1 MRKRRATFLA
11 AALAVCM
18 AVPGCGAKAQKS
30 EKSGN
35 HFGEGASVETTQAS
49 EAAEQETEEEIDP
62 ETMDRIKYNI
72 YVELNNDMVE
82 IMDDIY
88 YYYAVVG
95 DEEEF
100 TLLPDSG
107 LTYGYR
113 IVGKNADTLDDA
125 VLVADMEPSYG
136 DMDQMVKAFEPSL
149 RELME
154 AFSEISSSNMH
165 GSYAENQYQRPK
177 ELHKVIQAAVAEF
190 EPLAYEYFDA
200 LNKISGERA
209 EKERAKLKDEGLLIA
224 YNASC
229 AIDKTRAI
237 LDACETQGVTDE
249 NINDLDLTEIRPMY
263 EELVAVVAAFNE
275 AAADNN
281 QLMKESLTNSRPFDG
296 LLEKDIQAVEWM
308 MKQVESG
315 WPIEDPSLEPLG
327 SIAHVANTL
336 TECIDRYNSVFVN

>member
-1 MRKRRATFLA
+1 MRRQRATILA

-18 AVPGCGAKAQKS
+18 AVPGCGAKAGKA
-30 EKSGN
+30 EKAEN
-35 HFGEGASVETTQAS
+35 HFGEGASVETTKAS
-49 EAAEQETEEEIDP
+49 EAEQETEEEIDP

-82 IMDDIY
+82 IMNDIY
-88 YYYAVVG
+88 YYYSVVG

-100 TLLPDSG
+100 TLLPDTG

-113 IVGKNADTLDDA
+113 IVGKNTDTLDDA
-125 VLVADMEPSYG
+125 VVVADMEPSYG
-136 DMDQMVKAFEPSL
+136 DMDQLVKAFEPSL
-149 RELME
+149 RKLME
-154 AFSEISSSNMH
+154 TFSEISSSEMH
-165 GSYAENQYQRPK
+165 GTYAKNQYQKPK

-190 EPLAYEYFDA
+190 GPLAYEYFDA
-200 LNKISGERA
+200 LDEIGGERA
-209 EKERAKLKDEGLLIA
+209 EKERAELKNNGQLIA

-237 LDACETQGVTDE
+237 LDACEAQGVTDE
-249 NINDLDLTEIRPMY
+249 NINDLDLTEIRPLY
-263 EELVAVVAAFNE
+263 DELVAAVAAFDE
-275 AAADNN
+275 AAADND

-296 LLEKDIQAVEWM
+296 LLDKDIQAVEWM
-308 MKQVESG
+308 MDQVESG
-315 WPIEDPSLEPLG
+315 QPIEDPSLEPLG